1 MLKFK
6 NPKKELPKEDQTVLV
21 KFKDKSKA
29 NYYVC
34 IYTKNI
40 HDQLSFVEAWFEG
53 YYWFDVNEIVGW
65 LPIEHLDGI
74 QTEEG

>member
-6 NPKKELPKEDQTVLV
+6 NPKKELPKEDQIVLV
-21 KFKDKSKA
+21 KFKDKPCD

-40 HDQLSFVEAWFEG
+40 HGIPSFVEAWFEG
-53 YYWFDVNEIVGW
+53 YYWFDVDEIIGW
-65 LPIEHLDGI
+65 LPIENLNEI
-74 QTEEG
+74 QIEED